1 MRHHESMLRST
12 FVSMSIALLIGIS
25 ATALVPQAATA
36 ASCDEV
42 KAKHAGVSGK
52 SIKIGISPFSPGYE
66 VADPNDPSRIIGF
79 DPDMVQAL
87 TDCIGLE
94 YGFESMDFSGLVGAL
109 DAKRIDLIFSSMYA
123 TPERAKKVNFVLYQ
137 KASTGSVVQKGNPK
151 NITSMDSLCGLTAA
165 EVTGTVEAE
174 TLTKHSDETCKPAGK
189 PEIEVTLYKD
199 NDACLRAVQLGR
211 ADIFMTDAGL
221 AAALAKQ
228 FADTLDHGFSIPSV
242 YRFGV
247 GVHKENTGL
256 MNAVYDGLKAIQDDG
271 TEAKLLAKWGF
282 SPEQLEPAR
291 IVTE

>member
-1 MRHHESMLRST
+1 M
-12 FVSMSIALLIGIS
+12 ALLIS
-25 ATALVPQAATA
+25 LLAAALVPQAATA

-42 KAKHAGVSGK
+42 SAKHAGIAGK
-52 SIKIGISPFSPGYE
+52 PIKIGISPFSPGYE

-94 YGFESMDFSGLVGAL
+94 YTFEAMDFSGLVGAL

-151 NITSMDSLCGLTAA
+151 NITGMDSLCGLTAA

-174 TLTKHSDETCKPAGK
+174 TLTKYGETCKAAGK

-199 NDACLRAVQLGR
+199 NDACLRAVQVGR

-228 FADTLDHGFSIPSV
+228 FADTINSGFSVPSV

-247 GVHKENTGL
+247 GVHKENTEL
-256 MNAVYDGLKAIQDDG
+256 MNAVHDGLKAIQDDG
-271 TEAKLLAKWGF
+271 TEAKLLPKWGF
-282 SPEQLEPAR
+282 SPDQLEPAR